1 MTLGGWIEIVMIIAL
16 LIAFMF
22 ALVVALVV
30 PLRRHTGR
38 VDKTGTTRDLG
49 TQAKTPS

>member
-1 MTLGGWIEIVMIIAL
+1 MTLDGWIEIVMNIAVL
-16 LIAFMF
+16 TALMF

-38 VDKTGTTRDLG
+38 VDKTGTARDLG